1 MSLEVPRDAKF
12 RGAESSECQEQED
25 TDAAQLLCL
34 PGVGFGSTCHL
45 QENISRLG
53 GALDLDKYP
62 VLCCGVRAQSD
73 VFPGC
78 C

>member
-25 TDAAQLLCL
+25 TDVAQLLCL

-53 GALDLDKYP
+53 GALEARGEMILTNT
-62 VLCCGVRAQSD
+62 LCFAV
-73 VFPGC
+73 V
-78 C
+78 